1 MYRRA
6 LCILLS
12 ATCCA
17 ALLSG
22 CSSDT
27 KEKTILDNQADYSIN
42 ISLPYAT
49 ITPPPNA
56 VEQKQALVIDSDGK
70 VTVNDSATV
79 LEMQPVTSD
88 SDESNYK
95 TLSLGNTGI
104 AVQALQTRLAELGY
118 YTKDVSGIFDEE
130 TDAAVR
136 RFEQTYGTMQTG
148 VATARLQARLFSAEA
163 PKYGSKEYDDAVV
176 SQYTILQRGDVGSG
190 VYALQQRLQNL
201 GYPISEITGVFDDA
215 TASAIM
221 LFYEAYGLT
230 ASDSANVALQ
240 KELYSDS
247 ARPYEGGSAEAV
259 GSEAGEGLSNI
270 EILDIQNR
278 LIELG
283 FMNGAAT
290 GAYDTATQTAI
301 RLFAEACGQ
310 VPSDTLNADLQ
321 SLLNSKN
328 APRFDVYGKLYSNLI
343 EGASGENVAALQ
355 QRLIDLGY
363 ASGTPDGNYGA
374 ATTEAVKLFQRFNG
388 LEETGAAS
396 AQLQAILNSTFA
408 LGIGGQTADSTAE
421 APEDSGGE
429 DAAVKRDFAPG
440 STGSDVL
447 RLQNRLQA
455 LGYAPS
461 VTGRYDNLT
470 SFAISKLQRNISV
483 TDTGCADQNL
493 QLFILSDA
501 APDSETAFTHSQYE
515 ESIPQL
521 RRLAV
526 GDSGDDVINLQ
537 KRLWEF
543 GLLQK
548 EAIADSVGTFND
560 ATRSALEEAQNEL
573 SYEAANGIAST
584 ALQSYLFSDQAL
596 TTFSIAD
603 PNAEPE
609 PDEE

>member
-1 MYRRA
+1 MHKRA

-12 ATCCA
+12 TACCA
-17 ALLSG
+17 ALLTG

-27 KEKTILDNQADYSIN
+27 KEKTILDNQADYSIK

-56 VEQKQALVIDSDGK
+56 VEQKQALVIDDNGK

-79 LEMQPVTSD
+79 LEMRPVTSD

-104 AVQALQTRLAELGY
+104 AVQALQTRLSELDY
-118 YTKDVSGIFDEE
+118 YTKAVSGIFDEE

-163 PKYGSKEYDDAVV
+163 PQYGSKEYDDAVV
-176 SQYTILQRGDVGSG
+176 AQYTILQRGDVGSA

-201 GYPISEITGVFDDA
+201 GYPIAEINGVFDDA

-240 KELYSDS
+240 KELYADS
-247 ARPYEGGSAEAV
+247 ARPYEGAATTSGGS
-259 GSEAGEGLSNI
+259 GDTMSNI
-270 EILDIQNR
+270 EILDLQNR

-283 FMNGAAT
+283 FLDGSAT
-290 GAYDTATQTAI
+290 GAYDIATQIAI
-301 RLFAEACGQ
+301 KLFAEACGQ
-310 VPSDTLNADLQ
+310 VPRDTLNSDLH
-321 SLLNSKN
+321 NI
-328 APRFDVYGKLYSNLI
+328 LYSADAPGSDAYSSLYTNLI
-343 EGASGENVAALQ
+343 EGSSGESVLMLQ
-355 QRLIDLGY
+355 HRLIDLGY

-396 AQLQAILNSTFA
+396 AQIQAILNSTFA
-408 LGIGGQTADSTAE
+408 LGIEGQTTDNESYGAS
-421 APEDSGGE
+421 PEDGAS
-429 DAAVKRDFAPG
+429 DTATRDFVPG
-440 STGSDVL
+440 SKGGDVL
-447 RLQNRLQA
+447 RLQKRLVE
-455 LGYAPS
+455 LGYSSS
-461 VTGRYDNLT
+461 VNGRCDNLT
-470 SFAISKLQRNISV
+470 CFAVARLQRNMRISE
-483 TDTGCADQNL
+483 TGLADQNL
-493 QLFILSDA
+493 QLFIHSEA
-501 APDSETAFTHSQYE
+501 APNSSITCTHAQYE
-515 ESIPQL
+515 NIIPLL
-521 RRLAV
+521 RDLNIGA
-526 GDSGDDVINLQ
+526 SGDDVLNLQ

-548 EAIADSVGTFND
+548 ESIADSVGTFND
-560 ATRSALEEAQNEL
+560 ATADSVKEAQREL
-573 SYEAANGIAST
+573 GYERTDGFASA

-596 TTFSIAD
+596 DIFSMAD
-603 PNAEPE
+603 QSAEVE
-609 PDEE
+609 PVEE